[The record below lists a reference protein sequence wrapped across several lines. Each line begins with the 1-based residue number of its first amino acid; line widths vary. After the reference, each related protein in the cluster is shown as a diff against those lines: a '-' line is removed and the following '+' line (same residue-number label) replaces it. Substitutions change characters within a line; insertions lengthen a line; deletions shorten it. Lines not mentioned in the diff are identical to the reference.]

1 MTTDIFKSLF
11 YKASFELR
19 KHSPEILTGVG
30 ITGVVAGTVLACIA
44 TTKLDKTMEP
54 HKQKLDDIHE
64 NPNPDE
70 KEHRKEVVAEYGKT
84 VWDLVKLYAPAVT
97 VESASIGCLL
107 GSHKIMRNRNAAL
120 AAAYTTVSK
129 AFDSYKQRVAERL
142 GDEAEKEI
150 RYDIREQEVEEEYTD
165 KKGNTKKRKKTVKTM
180 DIETRSPYSVFW
192 TAGCNGWDKDPGVS
206 KRNLFEKQ
214 AWANERLIR
223 RGYVM
228 LNEVYE
234 LLGAEPTREGLY
246 IGWYYDPSDPTLH
259 NKIDFGVFD
268 CSDILKQDFV
278 NGWENTVIL
287 DFNVDGNIVDRFKVN
302 NSKEKAEFYGG
313 C

>member
-1 MTTDIFKSLF
+1 MIIDILKSF
-11 YKASFELR
+11 VYKTGFELKKR
-19 KHSPEILTGVG
+19 SPEILTGVG
-30 ITGVVAGTVLACIA
+30 IVGVVTGTVMACVA
-44 TTKLDKTMEP
+44 TTKLEKTMEP
-54 HKQKLDDIHE
+54 HRQKLNDIHE

-70 KEHRKEVVAEYGKT
+70 SEHRKEIVSEYGKT
-84 VWDLVKLYAPAVT
+84 ALDLIKLYGPSVA

-129 AFDSYKQRVAERL
+129 AFEAYKDRVAENI
-142 GDEAEKEI
+142 GPDKEKEI
-150 RYDIREQEVEEEYTD
+150 RYGIKEEEVEEEYTD
-165 KKGNTKKRKKTVKTM
+165 KKGNKKTRKKTVKTM
-180 DIETRSPYSVFW
+180 DGGARSPYSIFW

-214 AWANERLIR
+214 AWANERLKR
-223 RGYVM
+223 RGHVV

-246 IGWYYDPSDPTLH
+246 VGWYYDPSDPSLH

-268 CSDILKQDFV
+268 CSDILKCDFV
-278 NGWENTVIL
+278 NGWEDTVIL

-302 NSKEKAEFYGG
+302 NEKEAAEFYGG
-313 C
+313 R